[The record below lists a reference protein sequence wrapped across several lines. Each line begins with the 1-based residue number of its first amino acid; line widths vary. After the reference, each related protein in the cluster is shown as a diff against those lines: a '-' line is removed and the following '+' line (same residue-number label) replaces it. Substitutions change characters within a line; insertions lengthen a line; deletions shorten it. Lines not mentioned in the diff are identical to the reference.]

1 MTVTTQALYNE
12 ASNDWQRSEP
22 LLLSDFTA
30 RPFLL
35 NWCEPTRDLNVLDLG
50 CGEGYFARGLK
61 KQGAGKV
68 TGIDISEEMI
78 RGAQAR
84 EASEQLGID
93 YRQGLATDLDAV
105 PAQSFDI
112 CVAVFL
118 FNYLDLKQTQHTMRE
133 VYRVLKPGGRFIFAV
148 PHPSL
153 AFVTE
158 KVAPFYFD
166 SAGKGYFSGRDCQ
179 FEGKIWRR
187 DGKSVPVRSVHKT
200 LEDYMSSLATAGFE
214 TMPQLAELRATEEH
228 LAQDPAWFGPLRDK
242 PLHLAFQLRK

>member
-1 MTVTTQALYNE
+1 MTVTTQSLYNE

-22 LLLSDFTA
+22 ILLSDFTA

-35 NWCEPTRDLNVLDLG
+35 KWCEPTRGLNVLDLG

-78 RGAQAR
+78 LGAQSR
-84 EASEQLGID
+84 EAKEQLGIE
-93 YRQGLATDLDAV
+93 YRQGQATDLEAE
-105 PAQSFDI
+105 QTGSFDI

-118 FNYLDLKQTQHTMRE
+118 FNYLNLKQTQHTMHE
-133 VYRVLKPGGRFIFAV
+133 VYRLLKPGGRFIFAV

-153 AFVTE
+153 AFITDDR
-158 KVAPFYFD
+158 VAPFYFD
-166 SAGKGYFSGRDCQ
+166 PAGKGYFSGRDCQ

-200 LEDYMSSLATAGFE
+200 LEDYMASLAEIG
-214 TMPQLAELRATEEH
+214 RASCRE
-228 LAQDPAWFGPLRDK
+228 RV
-242 PLHLAFQLRK
+242 